1 MTRHTRREWLTSGK
15 GPTWPDLSEESSIVQ
30 PWIRL
35 NRRTVYQSPPYLA
48 VHVDTVALPDGRVV
62 DNFHS
67 LDMPPYVI
75 VLAETPAGELLLFH
89 QYRQGLGG
97 ACLCLPGG
105 MIDPGETPEQAA
117 RRELLEETG
126 YVAESWRPVQS
137 VVTLANMHGAWGHVF
152 HATGARPV
160 QPADSGD
167 LEEAELRLMPREAVR
182 AAIGAG
188 EMAVANNLMAAAL
201 WLAGF

>member
-1 MTRHTRREWLTSGK
+1 MK
-15 GPTWPDLSEESSIVQ
+15 
-30 PWIRL
+30 PWKRL
-35 NRRTVYQSPPYLA
+35 DRRTVYRFPPYLA
-48 VHVDTVALPDGRVV
+48 VHVDRMELPDGRVI
-62 DNFHS
+62 DDFHS
-67 LDMPPYVI
+67 VDMPPYVI
-75 VLAETPAGELLLFH
+75 VLAETAAGDLLVFD

-126 YVAESWRPVQS
+126 YTAEAWRPVQS

-152 HATGARPV
+152 HATGAVPV

-167 LEEAELRLMPREAVR
+167 LEEAELLVMPREDLR
-182 AAIGAG
+182 AAIAQGR
-188 EMAVANNLMAAAL
+188 MPVANNLMAAAL